1 MNLSET
7 LEKALNDQIR
17 LEFESV
23 FAYLQM
29 AVDFQRE
36 NFDGFA
42 HWMRLQSQEE
52 WAHAM
57 KFTDFVL
64 NRGGSV
70 ALQTLDAPTG
80 QASSPVEAFERT
92 LGHERKVSA
101 AIQNL
106 YGQALNE
113 GDFAALPLL
122 QWFVN
127 EQIEEEATVDGIV
140 ERLRMVGSDSTGIL
154 FIDRER
160 ASRTASPQTPA
171 E

>member
-29 AVDFQRE
+29 AVDFQRD
-36 NFDGFA
+36 NLDGFA
-42 HWMRLQSQEE
+42 HWMRLQSEEE

-64 NRGGSV
+64 DRGGSV
-70 ALQTLDAPTG
+70 TLQTLAAPSG
-80 QASSPVEAFERT
+80 QASSPVEAFERA

-101 AIQNL
+101 SIQSL
-106 YGQALNE
+106 YAQALKE
-113 GDFAALPLL
+113 SDFAALPLL

-127 EQIEEEATVDGIV
+127 EQIEEEAAVDGIL
-140 ERLRMVGSDSTGIL
+140 ERLRMVSDDSTGIL
-154 FIDRER
+154 FIDREL
-160 ASRTASPQTPA
+160 AARTASPAPGA